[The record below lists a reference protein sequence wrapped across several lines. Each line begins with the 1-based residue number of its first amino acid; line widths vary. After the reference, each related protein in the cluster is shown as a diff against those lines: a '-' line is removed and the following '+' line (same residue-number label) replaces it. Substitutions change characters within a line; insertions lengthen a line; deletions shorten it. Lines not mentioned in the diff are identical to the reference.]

1 MRLLGIILIVAG
13 ALSLIYKGITY
24 TKQEKLVDIGPIQA
38 SVDKQKTIPFSP
50 VMGGVLLATGVVLVL
65 ADRRSARA

>member
-1 MRLLGIILIVAG
+1 MRLLGIILILAG

-24 TKQEKLVDIGPIQA
+24 TRQEKVIDVGPVSA
-38 SVDKQKTIPFSP
+38 SVDHKKTIPFSP

-65 ADRRSARA
+65 ADRRGAHV